1 MFPEA
6 AAALAVLSAMI
17 TPAVLIS
24 ACGTLILSTSNR
36 LGRVIDRVRSISTSL
51 EELFAQ
57 PDREFAAARREEM
70 ERQIL
75 IQTRRGRLLQRSL
88 TSFYVALGFFVG
100 TTVSIGV
107 LSYAPKLGPLPGSL
121 GMIGTLTLLYGC
133 MLLLGETRLALRSVD
148 LEMEFVIRLKEMF
161 AAKGDRS

>member
-6 AAALAVLSAMI
+6 AGALTVLSAMI

-36 LGRVIDRVRSISTSL
+36 LGRVIDRVRALSAGV
-51 EELFAQ
+51 EELFAR

-75 IQTRRGRLLQRSL
+75 LQTRRGRLLQRSL
-88 TSFYVALGFFVG
+88 TSFYLALGFFVG
-100 TTVSIGV
+100 CTLSIGL
-107 LSYAPKLGPLPGSL
+107 LSYAPRLHAAPASL

-148 LEMEFVIRLKEMF
+148 LEMEFVIRMKEMF
-161 AAKGDRS
+161 AAKGDRP